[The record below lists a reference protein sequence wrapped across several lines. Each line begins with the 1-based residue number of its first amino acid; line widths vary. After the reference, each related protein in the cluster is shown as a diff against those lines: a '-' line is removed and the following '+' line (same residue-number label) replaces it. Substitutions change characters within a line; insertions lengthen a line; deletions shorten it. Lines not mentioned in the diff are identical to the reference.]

1 MRRAMMTLV
10 DEWTCVRWFAWLEQL
25 ALTTVV
31 FVLVELSGVA
41 WTCMDYLGF
50 RPSQALSAATQIC

>member
-1 MRRAMMTLV
+1 MTL

>member
-10 DEWTCVRWFAWLEQL
+10 DEWTCVRRFAWLEQL

-31 FVLVELSGVA
+31 FVLVEFSGVA
-41 WTCMDYLGF
+41 WTCMELGF
-50 RPSQALSAATQIC
+50 RPSQATQI